1 MLTLDSMKL
10 PLNLLARQGK
20 SAVPMNIGWQ
30 RSALTG
36 RLLSLS
42 APVSGQPVVDEFQR
56 ILPAQPDEEV
66 KTAPPLKVVRP
77 LRKLMSYNAENF
89 NKLNGANNQKIQEKI
104 KALAEVIETESPDV
118 IALQEVGDKALLE
131 AFNKQ
136 YLKGE
141 YPNVVSHR
149 VPNQGAM
156 QVALMSRKGID
167 IAGSKSHWKEMCS
180 GYQCVGKRD
189 FLEATF
195 KTNTGYQF
203 TVFNAHLKSMRGD
216 EAKTAPVRMKDAKSA
231 AAILEKFLASK
242 PKAHVLV
249 TGDFNALH
257 QTPLGKPVIDT
268 ILYLNQTPDLTQDQ
282 PVFSEVFL
290 KDGKSDP
297 TESSKGRFPDAKLD
311 YTFTSKALTP
321 HVKQAYVA
329 GQFDQEPWSKASDHL
344 PVITVFEEGK
354 PQAGVL
360 SSAAEGP
367 PICEPKRGRKRKLE
381 LIA

>member
-1 MLTLDSMKL
+1 MLTLDLMKL
-10 PLNLLARQGK
+10 PLNLLARHDK
-20 SAVPMNIGWQ
+20 SSGANERGWQ

-42 APVSGQPVVDEFQR
+42 APASGQLMGDQFQR
-56 ILPAQPDEEV
+56 AVPTQPDEACN
-66 KTAPPLKVVRP
+66 TTPSLTVVRP

-89 NKLNGANNQKIQEKI
+89 NKLNGGNNQKAQEKI
-104 KALAEVIETESPDV
+104 KALAEVIEKESPDV

-136 YLKGE
+136 YLKGA
-141 YPNVVSHR
+141 YPNVVSHWI
-149 VPNQGAM
+149 PNRGSM

-167 IAGSKSHWKEMCS
+167 IADSKSHWKEMCADN
-180 GYQCVGKRD
+180 QCAGKRD

-216 EAKTAPVRMKDAKSA
+216 EAQTAPLRMQDAKTAAT
-231 AAILEKFLASK
+231 ILKKFLASK

-268 ILYLNQTPDLTQDQ
+268 ILYLKQAPDLTQDQ

-321 HVKQAYVA
+321 QVKQAYVA
-329 GQFDQEPWSKASDHL
+329 GRFDQEPWSKASDHL
-344 PVITVFEEGK
+344 PVITVFEEDK
-354 PQAGVL
+354 PQARGL
-360 SSAAEGP
+360 SATGKGQAASK
-367 PICEPKRGRKRKLE
+367 PKRGSKRKLE
-381 LIA
+381 LIV